1 VYKQEVLA
9 WARTQ
14 WYTRDVIT
22 GLSLYSRFCGC
33 SRFCGPYCRKSNGFR
48 GSTRRSRK
56 LAAANPTSRVSKYF
70 GEEER
75 LFPMLS

>member
-1 VYKQEVLA
+1 MYKQEVLA

-14 WYTRDVIT
+14 WYTRDVNT
-22 GLSLYSRFCGC
+22 GLGLC
-33 SRFCGPYCRKSNGFR
+33 SRFCVSYCRKSDGFR
-48 GSTRRSRK
+48 WSTRRSRK

-70 GEEER
+70 EEER